1 MVLVIR
7 QLVSFSINIF
17 PPPSVHWLR
26 DLLDG
31 VVKPWEQPSRPPRAH
46 DLERLREWLQRNLS
60 EEVWPWKQLAGTT
73 PFYDDTLSKKH
84 QMKYAGKTVKVATWV
99 LLTRELFA
107 EKAPASVVQGPCH
120 AEMEQR
126 FTFRHTWH
134 CRVRGAVGNGNLKII
149 DVSDKEKDETK
160 CNATSFLS

>member
-1 MVLVIR
+1 MALHDLHLLLCSLGLPCEWSMVLVIR
-7 QLVSFSINIF
+7 QLVSSINVF

-46 DLERLREWLQRNLS
+46 DLEGLREWLQRNLS

-84 QMKYAGKTVKVATWV
+84 QMKYAGKTIKVATWV
-99 LLTRELFA
+99 LLTRELSS
-107 EKAPASVVQGPCH
+107 EKALPSVAPGPCLL
-120 AEMEQR
+120 R
-126 FTFRHTWH
+126 WSRI
-134 CRVRGAVGNGNLKII
+134 VRLVTCGIV
-149 DVSDKEKDETK
+149 V
-160 CNATSFLS
+160 